1 MCGIPFFI
9 LVIDTVRTSH
19 TQSRGSV
26 VVYQVCDGM
35 TASMLFLHFTLLY
48 NVLSNALGKV
58 KHYRPHRQYVYHQ
71 EAL

>member
-1 MCGIPFFI
+1 MIVYIFLWSALYLLMCGIPFFI

-35 TASMLFLHFTLLY
+35 TASMLKFVLRIYLLC
-48 NVLSNALGKV
+48 
-58 KHYRPHRQYVYHQ
+58 
-71 EAL
+71 